1 MEITRKLIERT
12 SKYVNS
18 FNGIALLVVIFINV
32 INILMRYLFS
42 KPVQGAVE
50 VSCLLTLTFVS
61 LALFIRAFEDGHVKV
76 DFFLEKFPERAK
88 KTVEIVTGSASLI
101 FFLSVAL
108 KMFPHVQN
116 QYFIG
121 EYTQDLQ
128 IPIFLLSI
136 AILIGLILLTIAI
149 LHLLIST
156 IKGGGR

>member
-50 VSCLLTLTFVS
+50 ITCLLTLTFVS

-76 DFFLEKFPERAK
+76 DFFRKVSERAK

-101 FFLSVAL
+101 FSICCFEDV
-108 KMFPHVQN
+108 PTCTN

-136 AILIGLILLTIAI
+136 AILIGLILLTKAI
-149 LHLLIST
+149 LHLLLST
-156 IKGGGR
+156 LTGGGR